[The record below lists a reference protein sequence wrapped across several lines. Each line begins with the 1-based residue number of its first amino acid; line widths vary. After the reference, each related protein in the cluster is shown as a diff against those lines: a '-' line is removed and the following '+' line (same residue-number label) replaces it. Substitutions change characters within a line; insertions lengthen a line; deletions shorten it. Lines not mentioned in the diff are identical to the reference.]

1 LAGTPDECIEQLQV
15 YVGLGVTCF
24 MLFFGDLPRLDGL
37 KLFAEDVIEK
47 MS

>member
-1 LAGTPDECIEQLQV
+1 MV

-24 MLFFGDLPRLDGL
+24 MLFFSELPKLDGL
-37 KLFAEDVIEK
+37 KLFAEDVIDK